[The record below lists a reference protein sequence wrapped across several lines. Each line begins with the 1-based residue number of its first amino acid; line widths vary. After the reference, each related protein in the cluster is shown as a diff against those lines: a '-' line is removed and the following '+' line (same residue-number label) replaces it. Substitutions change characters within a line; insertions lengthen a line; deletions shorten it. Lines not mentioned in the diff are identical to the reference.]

1 MRQNESRPEI
11 AETRVVAHVDMDA
24 FYASIEVRDT
34 PALRGRPVVVG
45 APPDARG
52 VVAAASYEARTYG
65 VHSAMPSREAKARC
79 PHAVFLP
86 VAMDKYRAVSAQLFD
101 LLETFTPQIEPLSI
115 DEAFLDL
122 TGCPVPAGAAPG
134 GDPGRAIAAAIK
146 AKIRDALGLP
156 ASLGVAP
163 NKFLAKLASELAKP
177 DGLRRIHHH
186 EAVAVLDPLPVT
198 ALWGVGDE
206 TRQRLAA
213 LGIATVGAL
222 RRTPVSTLRASL
234 GSIAEQLAR
243 LSRGLDDRAVVVGQ
257 DAKSIGRERTFG
269 VDTADLDALGRVL
282 LDLADDVAQRL
293 RREGVLAGALTLKVR
308 YADFRTI
315 TRGVMLAWP
324 TDSGVDLHHAA
335 TRLWTRLLPLPRP
348 VRLLGV
354 SASRLTASG
363 ARQTLLFDDGGRRE
377 QVDRVVDAINTR
389 FGERT
394 LRQARLADTED

>member
-1 MRQNESRPEI
+1 M
-11 AETRVVAHVDMDA
+11 
-24 FYASIEVRDT
+24 
-34 PALRGRPVVVG
+34 
-45 APPDARG
+45 
-52 VVAAASYEARTYG
+52 
-65 VHSAMPSREAKARC
+65 
-79 PHAVFLP
+79 
-86 VAMDKYRAVSAQLFD
+86 
-101 LLETFTPQIEPLSI
+101 
-115 DEAFLDL
+115 
-122 TGCPVPAGAAPG
+122 
-134 GDPGRAIAAAIK
+134 
-146 AKIRDALGLP
+146 
-156 ASLGVAP
+156 
-163 NKFLAKLASELAKP
+163 
-177 DGLRRIHHH
+177 
-186 EAVAVLDPLPVT
+186 AVLDPLPVT

-293 RREGVLAGALTLKVR
+293 RRGGVLAGALTLKVR

-324 TDSGVDLHHAA
+324 TDNGVDLHHAA

-354 SASRLTASG
+354 SASRLTVSE